1 MIYSTPTIF
10 NFNFNLITELGC
22 DKIIASL
29 KQITSSDLFYYCTC
43 PPWPN
48 MKIRFDSLMQVLM
61 RHKISNSERILSNRR
76 KTENQFEGKA
86 LNELNS

>member
-29 KQITSSDLFYYCTC
+29 KQITRSDLFYYSTC

-61 RHKISNSERILSNRR
+61 RHKISNSKRILSNRR

-86 LNELNS
+86 LNELNN